1 MTGYLKLL
9 KKISG
14 EIRESVI
21 RILEEEPSVFS
32 ERLGLN
38 PSMQFTRR
46 IDKIAE
52 DAAVKIIEEENIP
65 TYLISEELGEK
76 VIGEGEPE
84 IFIVVDPVDGTKNA
98 INRIPF
104 FSTSLALG
112 EYEDEIHAGSVIVGL
127 VKDIYNNVTFYA
139 ERGRGAY
146 EDGERI
152 NTSSVTKTENSLISL
167 YAYRANIDYEKYIR
181 ITRVAKTRTMGSQ
194 ALELCYVASGR
205 IDACIDLR
213 GVSRVVDVSAAK
225 LILEEAGGLFRDLNG
240 LEFNPPLKHASTF
253 SFIAAPNS
261 AYLEDLKKLLEI

>member
-1 MTGYLKLL
+1 
-9 KKISG
+9 
-14 EIRESVI
+14 
-21 RILEEEPSVFS
+21 
-32 ERLGLN
+32 
-38 PSMQFTRR
+38 MQFTRR

-52 DAAVKIIEEENIP
+52 DIVVQKIVEENIT

-76 VIGEGEPE
+76 IIGEGEPE

-98 INRIPF
+98 IQRIPF

-112 EYEDEIHAGSVIVGL
+112 EYEETIYADSVKVGL

-139 ERGRGAY
+139 ERGKGAY
-146 EDGERI
+146 ENGEKI
-152 NTSSVTKTENSLISL
+152 STSRVLKADNSLISL
-167 YAYRANIDYEKYIR
+167 YAYRANIDYDKYIK
-181 ITRVAKTRTMGSQ
+181 ITRAAKTRTMGSQ

-240 LEFNPPLKHASTF
+240 LEFNPPLKHANTF
-253 SFIAAPNS
+253 SFIAAPNRE
-261 AYLEDLKKLLEI
+261 YLEDLKNLLKI